1 MTMPEPNPSW
11 QFHGIAEEFE
21 THIRASVPFY
31 DQGHELICLYSD
43 FFVTE
48 YSQVYEIGSSS
59 GTLSRKLLRWH
70 QSKSG
75 LRFCGIDPVADMVEY
90 AQQHTEDSRAEYI
103 CEDILNVPLQPAN
116 LIVSYYTMQFIH
128 PNVRQ
133 QVYDQLFQALNWGG
147 ALLVFEKVRAPDA
160 RFQDYSN
167 QVYNDYKLAQG
178 FTEAEILHKTRSL
191 KGVLEPFSEQA
202 NIDMLR
208 RAGFQDISSIFKW
221 VCFEG
226 FLAIK

>member
-1 MTMPEPNPSW
+1 MNLHNASW
-11 QFHGIAEEFE
+11 SFDGIADEFE
-21 THIRASVPFY
+21 AHIRSSVPYY
-31 DQGHELICLYSD
+31 DQGHELVCMYSD

-48 YSQVYEIGSSS
+48 TSRVYEIGSSS
-59 GTLSRKLLRWH
+59 GVLSRKLLNWH
-70 QSKSG
+70 ASKSA
-75 LRFCGIDPVADMVEY
+75 LQFMGIEPVEDMVSY
-90 AQQHTEDSRAEYI
+90 AQAHTLDTRAQFIHEDVM
-103 CEDILNVPLQPAN
+103 NVELAPCN

-133 QVYDQLFQALNWGG
+133 QVFDKLYQSLNWGG
-147 ALLVFEKVRAPDA
+147 ALILFEKVRAPDA

-167 QVYNDYKLAQG
+167 QIYNDYKLAQG
-178 FTEAEILHKTRSL
+178 FSEADILHKSRAL

-202 NIDMLR
+202 NFDMLR